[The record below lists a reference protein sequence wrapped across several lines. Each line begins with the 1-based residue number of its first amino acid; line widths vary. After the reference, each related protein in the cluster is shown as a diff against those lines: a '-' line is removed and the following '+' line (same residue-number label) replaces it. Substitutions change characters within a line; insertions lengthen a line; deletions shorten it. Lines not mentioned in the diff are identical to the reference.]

1 MEPSVGKGFKC
12 SQCPPSDI
20 MRGCMVVFGVR
31 NRWLSTQPVGQFHIV
46 RRQINIRL
54 EGK

>member
-1 MEPSVGKGFKC
+1 MEPSVGKDFKG

-31 NRWLSTQPVGQFHIV
+31 NR
-46 RRQINIRL
+46 
-54 EGK
+54 

>member
-31 NRWLSTQPVGQFHIV
+31 IIAGFLLNLLVSFILFGAR
-46 RRQINIRL
+46 
-54 EGK
+54 